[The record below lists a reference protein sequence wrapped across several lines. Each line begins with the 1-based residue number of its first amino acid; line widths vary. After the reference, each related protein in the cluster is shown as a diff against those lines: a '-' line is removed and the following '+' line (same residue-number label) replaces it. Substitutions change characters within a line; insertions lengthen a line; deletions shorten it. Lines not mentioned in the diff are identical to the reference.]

1 MTTSVDLMLHNPLE
15 QDDDTPRRINT
26 MNNVKS
32 EENNNFHGNNPP
44 LRLACQNGGQTV
56 AETEVARFKRE
67 REERIRGMRLSQS
80 IKSEE
85 QSRRAADIEARR
97 LWDLEQARLAA
108 VARAAGLAIPERVPF
123 PSSLPEF
130 DYSPREKEM
139 RKVNP
144 NGSVARERKEVVKEV
159 ALSKLEGETEK
170 LQFDDQQRH
179 PLKIPKIDGGLTP
192 SEEANFVEKHGD
204 VQSIPV
210 VPKKDIFSGEEQ
222 ETPVGA
228 HTLPAVMIQ
237 GPLDLISKKDDAN
250 LQDQDQDQDQL
261 ASESESA
268 RLQKEEQGRL
278 SAEAE
283 AVRVQQQEQARLAAE
298 AEAARLQQ
306 QEQARLA
313 AEAEAAR
320 LQKEEEERER
330 LASEAKA
337 VRLQKEEQGRLVVEA
352 ETARLQKE
360 ERERERL
367 ASEAEAVRLQKEEQG
382 RLVVEAETARLQK
395 EERERE
401 RLASEAEA
409 ARLQKE
415 ELEQERLASEAEAA
429 RLQRKEQDRVAA
441 EAGDLKLLKEEEKRM
456 MAQAEE
462 ARRHEDLLM
471 KASNMKKKI
480 AAQTEAARTRKEQED
495 EQSKRF
501 SSTHRPESAASIH
514 RPARRPASATLR
526 RHRSQQGQKEEELR
540 DIMQGISVS
549 GSVDSDESVET
560 STTFHTTESLV
571 SHNRNLASGQGLKWE
586 TIHLHISFG
595 LLTTEEDAPQSG
607 LYQPFETVEGASM
620 LQKIMVKINNSSK
633 KVLEDGS
640 GNVVMK
646 CQHPFVTAVNRDG
659 KLLLQ
664 RMFTSCTANCCI
676 FLMFLACINTNRVIS

>member
-367 ASEAEAVRLQKEEQG
+367 ASEAEA
-382 RLVVEAETARLQK
+382 
-395 EERERE
+395 
-401 RLASEAEA
+401 

-480 AAQTEAARTRKEQED
+480 AAQTEAARTRKDQED

>member
-44 LRLACQNGGQTV
+44 LRLAYQNGGQTV

-80 IKSEE
+80 IKFEE

-97 LWDLEQARLAA
+97 LWDLEQASLAA
-108 VARAAGLAIPERVPF
+108 EARAAGLAIPERVPF

-139 RKVNP
+139 RKMNT

-179 PLKIPKIDGGLTP
+179 SLKIPKIDGGLTP
-192 SEEANFVEKHGD
+192 SEEANFVDKHGD

-222 ETPVGA
+222 ETPGGGA
-228 HTLPAVMIQ
+228 HNTLPAVIIQ
-237 GPLDLISKKDDAN
+237 GPLDLISKKDGAN
-250 LQDQDQDQDQL
+250 LQDQGQDQDQL

-278 SAEAE
+278 VA
-283 AVRVQQQEQARLAAE
+283 
-298 AEAARLQQ
+298 
-306 QEQARLA
+306 
-313 AEAEAAR
+313 
-320 LQKEEEERER
+320 
-330 LASEAKA
+330 
-337 VRLQKEEQGRLVVEA
+337 EA

-360 ERERERL
+360 
-367 ASEAEAVRLQKEEQG
+367 
-382 RLVVEAETARLQK
+382 
-395 EERERE
+395 ERE

-409 ARLQKE
+409 ARLQTE
-415 ELEQERLASEAEAA
+415 EQEQEQEQQRLASEVEAA

-441 EAGDLKLLKEEEKRM
+441 EAGALKLLKEEKKRM
-456 MAQAEE
+456 MAQAED

-480 AAQTEAARTRKEQED
+480 AAQTEAVRTRKEQED

-501 SSTHRPESAASIH
+501 SSTHRPESAASMH
-514 RPARRPASATLR
+514 RSAARRPASATLR

-540 DIMQGISVS
+540 DIMLGFSVS

-620 LQKIMVKINNSSK
+620 LQKIMVKIKNSSK
-633 KVLEDGS
+633 EVLEDGS

-659 KLLLQ
+659 KL
-664 RMFTSCTANCCI
+664 
-676 FLMFLACINTNRVIS
+676 

>member
-1 MTTSVDLMLHNPLE
+1 MTTSIDLMLHNPLE

-367 ASEAEAVRLQKEEQG
+367 ASEAEA
-382 RLVVEAETARLQK
+382 
-395 EERERE
+395 
-401 RLASEAEA
+401 

-480 AAQTEAARTRKEQED
+480 AAQTEAARTRKDQED

>member
-360 ERERERL
+360 ERERER
-367 ASEAEAVRLQKEEQG
+367 
-382 RLVVEAETARLQK
+382 
-395 EERERE
+395 E

>member
-44 LRLACQNGGQTV
+44 LRLAYQNGGQTV

-80 IKSEE
+80 IKFEE

-97 LWDLEQARLAA
+97 LWDLEQASLAA
-108 VARAAGLAIPERVPF
+108 EARAAGLAIPERVPF

-139 RKVNP
+139 RKMNT

-179 PLKIPKIDGGLTP
+179 SLKIPKIDGGLTP

-222 ETPVGA
+222 ETPGGGA
-228 HTLPAVMIQ
+228 HNTLPAVIIQ
-237 GPLDLISKKDDAN
+237 GPLDLISKKDGAN
-250 LQDQDQDQDQL
+250 LQDQGQDQDQL

-283 AVRVQQQEQARLAAE
+283 AARI
-298 AEAARLQQ
+298 QQ

-320 LQKEEEERER
+320 LQKEERER
-330 LASEAKA
+330 K
-337 VRLQKEEQGRLVVEA
+337 
-352 ETARLQKE
+352 
-360 ERERERL
+360 
-367 ASEAEAVRLQKEEQG
+367 
-382 RLVVEAETARLQK
+382 
-395 EERERE
+395 RE

-415 ELEQERLASEAEAA
+415 EQGRLVAEAETARLQKEERERKRLASEAEAARLQTEEQEQEQQRLASEVEAA

-441 EAGDLKLLKEEEKRM
+441 EAGALKLLKEEKKRM
-456 MAQAEE
+456 MAQAED

-480 AAQTEAARTRKEQED
+480 AAQTEAVRTRKEQED

-501 SSTHRPESAASIH
+501 SSTHRPESAASMH
-514 RPARRPASATLR
+514 RSAARRPASATLR

-620 LQKIMVKINNSSK
+620 LQKIMVKIKNSSK
-633 KVLEDGS
+633 EVLEDGS

-659 KLLLQ
+659 KL
-664 RMFTSCTANCCI
+664 
-676 FLMFLACINTNRVIS
+676 

>member
-367 ASEAEAVRLQKEEQG
+367 ASEAEA
-382 RLVVEAETARLQK
+382 
-395 EERERE
+395 
-401 RLASEAEA
+401 

>member
-44 LRLACQNGGQTV
+44 LRLAYQNGGQTV

-80 IKSEE
+80 IKSDE

-97 LWDLEQARLAA
+97 LWDLEQASLAA
-108 VARAAGLAIPERVPF
+108 EARAAGLAIPERVPF

-139 RKVNP
+139 RKMNT

-179 PLKIPKIDGGLTP
+179 SLKIPKIDGGLTP
-192 SEEANFVEKHGD
+192 SEEANFVDKHGD

-222 ETPVGA
+222 ETPGGGA
-228 HTLPAVMIQ
+228 HNTLPAVIIQ
-237 GPLDLISKKDDAN
+237 GPLDLISKKDGAN
-250 LQDQDQDQDQL
+250 LQDQGQDQDQL

-278 SAEAE
+278 VA
-283 AVRVQQQEQARLAAE
+283 
-298 AEAARLQQ
+298 
-306 QEQARLA
+306 
-313 AEAEAAR
+313 
-320 LQKEEEERER
+320 
-330 LASEAKA
+330 
-337 VRLQKEEQGRLVVEA
+337 EA

-360 ERERERL
+360 
-367 ASEAEAVRLQKEEQG
+367 
-382 RLVVEAETARLQK
+382 
-395 EERERE
+395 ERE

-409 ARLQKE
+409 ARLQTE
-415 ELEQERLASEAEAA
+415 EQEQEQEQQRLASEVEAA

-441 EAGDLKLLKEEEKRM
+441 EAGALKLLKEEKKRM
-456 MAQAEE
+456 MAQAED

-480 AAQTEAARTRKEQED
+480 AAQTEAVRTRKEQED

-501 SSTHRPESAASIH
+501 SSTHRPESAASMH
-514 RPARRPASATLR
+514 RSAARRPASATLR

-540 DIMQGISVS
+540 DIMLGFSVS

-620 LQKIMVKINNSSK
+620 LQKIMVKIKNSSK
-633 KVLEDGS
+633 EVLEDGS

-659 KLLLQ
+659 KL
-664 RMFTSCTANCCI
+664 
-676 FLMFLACINTNRVIS
+676 

>member
-44 LRLACQNGGQTV
+44 LRLAYQNGGQTV

-80 IKSEE
+80 IKFEE

-97 LWDLEQARLAA
+97 LWDLEQASLAA
-108 VARAAGLAIPERVPF
+108 EARAAGLAIPERVPF

-139 RKVNP
+139 RKMNT

-179 PLKIPKIDGGLTP
+179 SLKIPKIDGGLTP

-222 ETPVGA
+222 ETPGGGA
-228 HTLPAVMIQ
+228 HNTLPAVIIQ
-237 GPLDLISKKDDAN
+237 GPLDLISKKDGAN
-250 LQDQDQDQDQL
+250 LQDQGQDQDQL

-278 SAEAE
+278 VA
-283 AVRVQQQEQARLAAE
+283 
-298 AEAARLQQ
+298 
-306 QEQARLA
+306 
-313 AEAEAAR
+313 
-320 LQKEEEERER
+320 
-330 LASEAKA
+330 
-337 VRLQKEEQGRLVVEA
+337 EA

-360 ERERERL
+360 
-367 ASEAEAVRLQKEEQG
+367 
-382 RLVVEAETARLQK
+382 
-395 EERERE
+395 ERE

-409 ARLQKE
+409 ARLQTE
-415 ELEQERLASEAEAA
+415 EQEQEQQRLASEVEAA

-441 EAGDLKLLKEEEKRM
+441 EAGALKLLKEEKKRM
-456 MAQAEE
+456 MAQAED

-480 AAQTEAARTRKEQED
+480 AAQTEAVRTRKEQED

-501 SSTHRPESAASIH
+501 SSTHRPESAASMH
-514 RPARRPASATLR
+514 RPAARRPASATLR

-620 LQKIMVKINNSSK
+620 LQKIMVKIKNSSK
-633 KVLEDGS
+633 EVLEDGS

-659 KLLLQ
+659 KL
-664 RMFTSCTANCCI
+664 
-676 FLMFLACINTNRVIS
+676 

>member
-1 MTTSVDLMLHNPLE
+1 MTTSIDLMLHNPLE

-367 ASEAEAVRLQKEEQG
+367 ASEAEA
-382 RLVVEAETARLQK
+382 
-395 EERERE
+395 
-401 RLASEAEA
+401 